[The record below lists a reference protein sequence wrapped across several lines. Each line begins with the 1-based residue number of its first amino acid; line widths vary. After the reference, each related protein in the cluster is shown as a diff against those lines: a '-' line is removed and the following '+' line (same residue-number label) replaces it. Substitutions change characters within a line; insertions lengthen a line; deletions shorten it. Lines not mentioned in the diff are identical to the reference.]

1 MSADPAAAGCKTFTA
16 QMSVSAGRGW
26 RLYVVLFNTTA
37 RWPEYG
43 FDRAAPVPTL
53 TERVNALSVLGFE
66 PLPDAEWTWSEDTE
80 TYGDPGSAV
89 LLIAAVQVRSWTGAG
104 A

>member
-1 MSADPAAAGCKTFTA
+1 MAREFTA
-16 QMSVSAGRGW
+16 QMSMYRGRW
-26 RLYVVLFNTTA
+26 RLYVVLLNTVE

-43 FDRAAPVPTL
+43 FDRALPVPTL

-66 PLPDAEWTWSEDTE
+66 PMPGAAWQWTEDRRDPD
-80 TYGDPGSAV
+80 DPASPV
-89 LLIAAVQVRSWTGAG
+89 VLIAAIRVRSRTGVA